1 MEQFVWLIKSGLIET
16 RHARQLQKISAK
28 AELFGFIGSISLK
41 IRDLNRFNRELCFLQ
56 TTIEISIAKGMEYEE
71 EAKQIQKLK
80 EKKLM
85 NWVSIVQNLADVLVV
100 QANIRDGKG
109 RLREPIKWQGV

>member
-1 MEQFVWLIKSGLIET
+1 M
-16 RHARQLQKISAK
+16 
-28 AELFGFIGSISLK
+28 
-41 IRDLNRFNRELCFLQ
+41 Q
-56 TTIEISIAKGMEYEE
+56 TTIEISIARGIEYEE

-109 RLREPIKWQGV
+109 RLREPILLALAGFFSAVMGALKNWQSCGEWSLFGEVNV